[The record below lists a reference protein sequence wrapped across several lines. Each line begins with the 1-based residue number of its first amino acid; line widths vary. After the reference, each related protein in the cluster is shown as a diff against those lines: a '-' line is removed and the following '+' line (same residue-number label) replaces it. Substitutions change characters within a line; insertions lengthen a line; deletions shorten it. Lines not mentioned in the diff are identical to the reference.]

1 MHEQRLW
8 GPTELTA
15 LLAVQEQL
23 VASGDR
29 ERELQRQLTQAGLQA
44 EALLEG
50 SQAAA
55 AAESEQLVKGLIQQR
70 DTANE
75 ALLVG
80 SCPVCACM
88 SSAGRLSV
96 LPSWGSTTVACA
108 TGGSLNCLLI
118 PEMNL
123 LPFQYRKPSKQRLT
137 SSTWTTTCVLAL
149 PFSI

>member
-1 MHEQRLW
+1 M
-8 GPTELTA
+8 
-15 LLAVQEQL
+15 QEQL

-80 SCPVCACM
+80 FCSVRACPLQGDWTSCLDGGSTSMGCGNM
-88 SSAGRLSV
+88 RLFRLLIDTCFEIL
-96 LPSWGSTTVACA
+96 LPS
-108 TGGSLNCLLI
+108 N
-118 PEMNL
+118 N
-123 LPFQYRKPSKQRLT
+123 
-137 SSTWTTTCVLAL
+137 
-149 PFSI
+149 

>member
-1 MHEQRLW
+1 MLKAETEPHASVASL
-8 GPTELTA
+8 GPARCRDTDSVSWTNQGRYLGLTRA
-15 LLAVQEQL
+15 ETLLALQEQL

-80 SCPVCACM
+80 SCLVSCM
-88 SSAGRLSV
+88 YVAETLVS
-96 LPSWGSTTVACA
+96 LP
-108 TGGSLNCLLI
+108 
-118 PEMNL
+118 
-123 LPFQYRKPSKQRLT
+123 
-137 SSTWTTTCVLAL
+137 
-149 PFSI
+149 